1 MANLKVKFVTYTT
14 ACVSLVSDVRI
25 CGQLKPALFKA
36 TKTS

>member
-14 ACVSLVSDVRI
+14 ACVSLVLDVRI